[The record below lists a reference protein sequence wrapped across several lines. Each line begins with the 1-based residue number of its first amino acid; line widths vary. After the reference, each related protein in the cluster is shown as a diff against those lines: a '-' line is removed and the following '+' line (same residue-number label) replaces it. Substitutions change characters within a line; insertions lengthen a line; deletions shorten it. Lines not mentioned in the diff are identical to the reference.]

1 MAIINANLGTGAAT
15 AIYTSSGQTVVTLL
29 YFCNVTNATKLA
41 NLYVVPSSQSAVGAQ
56 TYNQIYANYAIT
68 TSDTLVVSTEKIIMN
83 NGDALYANS
92 NASPSLTATIGYIS
106 L

>member
-1 MAIINANLGTGAAT
+1 MAILNANLTTTAQ

-29 YFCNVTNATKLA
+29 YFCNITNSTKLA
-41 NLYVVPSSQSAVGAQ
+41 NLYIVPSSQSSVGAQ

-68 TSDTLVVSTEKIIMN
+68 TSDTLVVSSEKIILN

-92 NASPSLTATIGYIS
+92 NASPSLTATVGYIS

>member
-1 MAIINANLGTGAAT
+1 MSVINANLGTAAT

-29 YFCNVTNATKLA
+29 YFCNVSGSTKLA
-41 NLYVVPSSQSAVGAQ
+41 NLYIVPASQSSVGAQ

-68 TSDTLVVSTEKIIMN
+68 TSDTLVVSSEKIILN

-92 NASPSLTATIGYIS
+92 NASPSLTATVGYIS

>member
-1 MAIINANLGTGAAT
+1 MSVINANLTTTAQ

-29 YFCNVTNATKLA
+29 YFCNISGSTKLA
-41 NLYVVPSSQSAVGAQ
+41 NLYIVPSSQSSVGAQ

-68 TSDTLVVSTEKIIMN
+68 TSDTLVVNSEKIILN
-83 NGDALYANS
+83 NGDAIYANS
-92 NASPSLTATIGYIS
+92 NASPSLTATVGYIS

>member
-1 MAIINANLGTGAAT
+1 MAILNANLTTAAT

-29 YFCNVTNATKLA
+29 YFCNVSGSTKLA
-41 NLYVVPSSQSAVGAQ
+41 NLYIVPASQSSDGAQ

-68 TSDTLVVSTEKIIMN
+68 TSDTLVVSSEKIILN

-92 NASPSLTATIGYIS
+92 NASPSLTATVGYIS

>member
-1 MAIINANLGTGAAT
+1 MAILNANLTTTAT
-15 AIYTSSGQTVVTLL
+15 PIYTSSGQTVVTLL
-29 YFCNVTNATKLA
+29 YFCNVSGSTKLA
-41 NLYVVPSSQSAVGAQ
+41 NLYIVPSSQSSVGAQ

-68 TSDTLVVSTEKIIMN
+68 TSDTLVVSSEKIILN

-92 NASPSLTATIGYIS
+92 NASPSLTATVGYIS

>member
-1 MAIINANLGTGAAT
+1 MAVINANLGTSAS
-15 AIYTSSGQTVVTLL
+15 AIYTSTNQTVVTLL
-29 YFCNVTNATKLA
+29 YFCNISGSTKTV
-41 NLYVVPSSQSAVGAQ
+41 NLYIVPSSQSGVGAQ

-83 NGDALYANS
+83 NGDALYANANVS
-92 NASPSLTATIGYIS
+92 ASITATIGYIS

>member
-1 MAIINANLGTGAAT
+1 MAVINANLTTTAQ

-29 YFCNVTNATKLA
+29 YFCNITGSTKLA
-41 NLYVVPSSQSAVGAQ
+41 NLYVVPSSQSSVGAQ

-68 TSDTLVVSTEKIIMN
+68 TSDTLVVNTEKFILN

-92 NASPSLTATIGYIS
+92 NASPSLTATIGYIN

>member
-1 MAIINANLGTGAAT
+1 MAITNANLTTTAQ

-29 YFCNVTNATKLA
+29 YFCNITGSTKLA
-41 NLYVVPSSQSAVGAQ
+41 NLYVVPSGQAGVGPQ
-56 TYNQIYANYAIT
+56 VYNQVYANYAIT
-68 TSDTLVVSTEKIIMN
+68 TSDTLVVNTEKFILN
-83 NGDALYANS
+83 NGDALWANS